1 MFLQSI
7 LPVAQGKN
15 IVLLI
20 LTTPLGQD
28 NETTRLFNTKFEGK
42 PIIRAVRIGRS
53 CEQCREARVL
63 CNHVENATAEGLS
76 KRKRQAF
83 MEFYKS
89 QMHVAMRE
97 YTGETSDDSIE
108 IFRKEWITQL
118 LRRKPFKT
126 PALIDFIFVSID
138 PAQGGDCEWGFCAC
152 YYDAHTNTQVIV
164 QIDGQHIDDTTPNVI
179 MDWLRTSINHIRRRA
194 PAFATVPIVIACE
207 ANGMAMAIRNIEYYI
222 SMLIQ
227 ERSISNV
234 HMLRESPQDRPGVL
248 KTSANTRMM
257 VNYSAQLLENGQVA
271 FADVF
276 GSALSGVAQEIALRE
291 KTKFLQQ
298 LVNVKVRFVPS
309 GRQDGI
315 PKARI
320 DGKAGGA
327 NDDIA
332 VAWFMSYYWYL
343 QFVNSPKSDYIA
355 IRNQSLTVNQGYVK
369 ILSKYHTQKEKRA
382 RQLTYIDHPEE
393 RPVVENEERDY
404 FDFDADDNYSFDE
417 RRARIDRIRAGAS
430 AEDIII

>member
-1 MFLQSI
+1 M
-7 LPVAQGKN
+7 AQGKN

-53 CEQCREARVL
+53 CEQCREAKVL

-97 YTGETSDDSIE
+97 YTGETGDDSIE
-108 IFRKEWITQL
+108 IFKKDWITQL

-126 PALIDFIFVSID
+126 PAMIDFIFVSID
-138 PAQGGDCEWGFCAC
+138 PAQGGECEWGFCAC

-164 QIDGQHIDDTTPNVI
+164 QIDGQHIDDTTPNEI
-179 MDWLRTSINHIRRRA
+179 MEWLRASINHIRRRS
-194 PAFATVPIVIACE
+194 PAFSTVPIVIACE
-207 ANGMAMAIRNIEYYI
+207 ATGMAMAVRNLEYYV

-234 HMLRESPQDRPGVL
+234 HVMREMPQERPGVN
-248 KTSANTRMM
+248 KTAANTRHM
-257 VNYSAQLLENGQVA
+257 VACSSQLLQNSQVA

-276 GSALSGVAQEIALRE
+276 GSALSGTVEEIALRE

-309 GRQDGI
+309 GRQDGML
-315 PKARI
+315 KARI

-327 NDDIA
+327 NDDVA
-332 VAWFMSYYWYL
+332 VAWFMNYYWYL
-343 QFVNSPKSDYIA
+343 QFVNSPKTDYVA
-355 IRNQSLTVNQGYVK
+355 IRNQSLVSHQGYVK
-369 ILSKYHTQKEKRA
+369 IVSKYHAQKVKRV
-382 RQLTYIDHPEE
+382 RQLNYIEHPEE
-393 RPVVENEERDY
+393 RPIVDEEEENY
-404 FDFDADDNYSFDE
+404 FDFEDGGDNYSFDE
-417 RRARIDRIRAGAS
+417 RRARIDRIRTGAS
-430 AEDIII
+430 VEDIIV